1 MRVAQDER
9 DTVLFRECQAL
20 LDLPE
25 LKDLN
30 DIKISRNGC
39 SWIYNKILIY
49 LHHPYL
55 GEVLKDS
62 DVVIFVEEFTDDK
75 EISIGCSEDLKDF
88 TSSTLNLK
96 EATSGSLNL
105 NEAKSGTLLSSIGQS
120 YLCSICGKGFT
131 EKKKF
136 MDHCG
141 RNQSKENLVCGVCK
155 RAFCSLSNLKQHQI
169 IHDVEGTQYSCSI
182 CLKNFKHRRNLTVHF
197 NQHLKQTKFQCSKCL
212 KSFSC
217 VQNLKRHERKIHSP

>member
-25 LKDLN
+25 LKTLN
-30 DIKISRNGC
+30 DIKISRNGF
-39 SWIYNKILIY
+39 SWIYNKILFY

-55 GEVLKDS
+55 GEVLQDS

-75 EISIGCSEDLKDF
+75 EISVGCSEDSKDI
-88 TSSTLNLK
+88 
-96 EATSGSLNL
+96 TSGTFDL
-105 NEAKSGTLLSSIGQS
+105 NEAKSGTLLSSIEQS
-120 YLCSICGKGFT
+120 YLCPICGKSFT

-169 IHDVEGTQYSCSI
+169 LHDVEGRQYSCSI

-197 NQHLKQTKFQCSKCL
+197 KQHSTKTKFECSKCI